1 MTISASQTALASAL
15 RSVAHRYRDT
25 DAIDPFPEA
34 ETWAAQILAAMPT
47 GWTSVLERQLARE
60 QAEVERLR
68 AALEKIANIDY
79 RGNRST
85 ESGIARAALDGL
97 VLSETAEITD
107 CDAGRHWHVFRSING
122 RLVGGEQYPTEA
134 EARAAISRP

>member
-1 MTISASQTALASAL
+1 MTASASQTALASAL

-34 ETWAAQILAAMPT
+34 ETWAARLLAAMPAGS

-68 AALEKIANIDY
+68 AALDSIISALEGRTAETFYETDADNC
-79 RGNRST
+79 NRVCLM
-85 ESGIARAALDGL
+85 AKAAL
-97 VLSETAEITD
+97 A
-107 CDAGRHWHVFRSING
+107 
-122 RLVGGEQYPTEA
+122 
-134 EARAAISRP
+134 AR

>member
-1 MTISASQTALASAL
+1 MTASASQTALASAL

-34 ETWAAQILAAMPT
+34 ETWAARLLAAMPAGS

-68 AALEKIANIDY
+68 AALEKIANLDY

-85 ESGIARAALDGL
+85 ESGIARAAL
-97 VLSETAEITD
+97 
-107 CDAGRHWHVFRSING
+107 
-122 RLVGGEQYPTEA
+122 
-134 EARAAISRP
+134 EARS